1 MRQAGEVV
9 RNPMRNVSTI
19 SSEAEEPETFI
30 HQSPPQLVK
39 PAPEMQALDV
49 EQTEAG
55 NHYR

>member
-1 MRQAGEVV
+1 
-9 RNPMRNVSTI
+9 MRNVSTI